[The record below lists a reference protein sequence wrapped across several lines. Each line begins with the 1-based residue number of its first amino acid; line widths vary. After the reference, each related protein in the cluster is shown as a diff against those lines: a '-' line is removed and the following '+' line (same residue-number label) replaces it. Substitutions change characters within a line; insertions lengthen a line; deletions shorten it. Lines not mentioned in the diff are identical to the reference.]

1 MARFQLSTQDCDP
14 ERMNDFPDFIQHF
27 GPTLIAAL
35 RLLRDVLHER
45 KAKKTASQEGREG
58 ASK

>member
-1 MARFQLSTQDCDP
+1 
-14 ERMNDFPDFIQHF
+14 MNDFPDFIQHF